1 MHATW
6 GSALLAVTERGGPE
20 PPQPGSLSPLLPRR
34 VTRLVGVP
42 QLFAVV
48 AELRP
53 TAVTP
58 AGYLWTAGTAE
69 GDDRVA
75 KREGGGWGGVD
86 SGKLHRYKFISGN
99 QNLVDFQLF
108 LL

>member
-1 MHATW
+1 MLALCKACRHWHEIVHATR

-20 PPQPGSLSPLLPRR
+20 TPQPGSLSPLLPCR

-48 AELRP
+48 AELCAA
-53 TAVTP
+53 AVTP

-75 KREGGGWGGVD
+75 KREEGRQWE
-86 SGKLHRYKFISGN
+86 
-99 QNLVDFQLF
+99 NL
-108 LL
+108 